1 MFANAFTWLGL
12 VILIVIVACYVGVYF
27 MGKKIS
33 FGWWMFGALVL
44 GLVIGAAIQL
54 IFGVGSADTL
64 FAFEVANIVKDAYTN
79 LLQLMVM
86 PLVMVAIITGI
97 TKIGTGEQ
105 AGGKNTGRAVGITIA
120 TLLITCAI
128 SALISILVTSIF
140 NVSSANLVPDQG
152 VNREPSYL
160 TTTIASI
167 FASKNILAALSE
179 NSVLPMIFI
188 AVLFAFIIRGMRTES
203 PEAGAK
209 LEGAIDVIYEFV
221 MGLVDIVIGF
231 APYGVFAH
239 ILNFAANT
247 SFADYATLGIF
258 VLISYVAMIV
268 MFAIH
273 ILIVF
278 LMGIGPKRYFRN
290 AGKALMIGFTTRSS
304 MATLPVTIESMRNIG
319 VEDSVASFAGT
330 FGTCVGQNGCG
341 GVYPAMLATMVYNTF
356 APRYLLTHPT
366 ELIMLIIIVTI
377 CSLGIAGVGGG
388 ATMAGLMVFGV
399 LGPQFNVALIAVLFS
414 VEALIDM
421 GRTALNV
428 SDGIVSGIVA
438 ARFSGNMGPERH
450 GAHIEGEGGES
461 AAAAE

>member
-1 MFANAFTWLGL
+1 MFAHAFTWLGL
-12 VILIVIVACYVGVYF
+12 VILIVVVACYVGVYF
-27 MGKKIS
+27 MGKKLS
-33 FGWWMFGALVL
+33 FGWWMFGALIL
-44 GLVIGAAIQL
+44 GLIIGAAFQL
-54 IFGVGSADTL
+54 IFGTNATSGDMA
-64 FAFEVANIVKDAYTN
+64 FAFEIANIVRSAYTN

-105 AGGKNTGRAVGITIA
+105 SGGKNTGKAVGITIA

-128 SALISILVTSIF
+128 SAVISILTTSIW
-140 NVSSANLVPDQG
+140 NLSAAGLMG
-152 VNREPSYL
+152 SEPSKSSTTL
-160 TTTIASI
+160 TDTINSI
-167 FASKNILAALSE
+167 FASTNIFAAMSA
-179 NSVLPMIFI
+179 NSVLPLIFL

-221 MGLVDIVIGF
+221 MGLVDVVIGF

-258 VLISYVAMIV
+258 VLASYIAMIV

-341 GVYPAMLATMVYNTF
+341 GVYPAMLATMVYNTLG
-356 APRYLLTHPT
+356 PRYLLTHPT
-366 ELIMLIIIVTI
+366 ELILLIIIVTI

-399 LGPQFNVALIAVLFS
+399 LGFDVSLIAVLFS